1 MTAAAYAHPVL
12 EIYARGLFPM
22 AKTPQS
28 RSVYLVEPESRCVF
42 PLRGLRLPRRLQR
55 TVRQDRF
62 EIRINSAFES
72 VLTACADPARSGG
85 WINPPLLRMYQSLHA
100 VGAAH
105 SVEAWRE
112 NRLVGGVFGV
122 SLKGAFFGESM
133 FSEETDASKVAL
145 AHLVARLILGGFH
158 LLDAQFMTDHLS
170 RLGAQEIPRSV
181 YLDRLA
187 AALEVEAVFGPPT
200 VLSGAAALQVIN
212 QAS

>member
-1 MTAAAYAHPVL
+1 MTAHAYAHPVL

-22 AKTPQS
+22 ANSPRS
-28 RSVYLVEPESRCVF
+28 RSVYLVEPQSRCVF

-55 TVRQDRF
+55 TVRQDSF
-62 EIRINSAFES
+62 EIRINGAFER
-72 VLTACADPARSGG
+72 VLAACADPARAGG
-85 WINPPLLRMYQSLHA
+85 WINPPLRRMYQGLHA

-133 FSEETDASKVAL
+133 FSAETDASKVAL
-145 AHLVARLILGGFH
+145 AHLAARLILGGFR
-158 LLDAQFMTDHLS
+158 LLDAQFMTDHLA
-170 RLGAQEIPRSV
+170 RLGAQEISRSV

-187 AALEVEAVFGPPT
+187 AALEVEAVFGPPAF
-200 VLSGAAALQVIN
+200 LSGAAALQVIS